1 MVGGS
6 SLQNRLGVNGDWENG
21 ECAIDLTSD
30 IEEDKSLWVDLAII
44 GRIIGPK
51 MTRVAIKE
59 WIAKRWGTSLVVKFF
74 PRSFFVVVFA
84 NNMERNNIMC
94 KQNWFAGDHPVYIQP
109 WAPNFNP
116 PLVVYD
122 HPVWIR
128 LYNLPIE
135 YWGD

>member
-6 SLQNRLGVNGDWENG
+6 SLQNLVGDNGDWENG
-21 ECAIDLTSD
+21 EYVIDLTSE

-51 MTRVAIKE
+51 MTRTTIKE
-59 WIAKRWGTSLVVKFF
+59 WTAKSWGMNLVAKFI

-84 NNMERNNIMC
+84 NNSERNNILC
-94 KQNWFAGDHPVYIQP
+94 KQNWFVGDHPVYIQP

-116 PLVVYD
+116 LPLVVYNQ
-122 HPVWIR
+122 PV
-128 LYNLPIE
+128 
-135 YWGD
+135 